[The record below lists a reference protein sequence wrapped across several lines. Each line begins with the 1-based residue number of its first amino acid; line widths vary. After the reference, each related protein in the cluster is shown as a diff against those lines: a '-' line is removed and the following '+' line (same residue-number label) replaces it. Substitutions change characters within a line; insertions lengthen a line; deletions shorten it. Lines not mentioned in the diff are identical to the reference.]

1 MSNKD
6 SERLAQLGISVEG
19 RKFGK
24 LDVTK
29 TSPLVRSVLDK
40 MVRPK
45 EHNPHSLT
53 QSRQGIEP
61 PDGGWLEGVSQHTA
75 NQIND
80 SLNLYQLL
88 PDTELAQQILVSSIL
103 SPKDMVNTEL
113 TYVVDESEIDGE
125 ISGALL
131 QVIERYF
138 DKVYKIE
145 PLLGEILT
153 ETLFTKGSYPL
164 AILPESSI
172 DDLINRDSRV
182 SNEDLKALMDDSG
195 RMKPMGFL
203 GSPKKQDKRPTG
215 ISLEQYSR
223 SVTAAECPVNLS
235 IKKFNTGLTVTDNIE
250 VLKIPAM
257 HSRLRHDKVGE
268 ILGMNN
274 ISTESIPESDQ
285 FYKNRHYKLL
295 PVVGV
300 NTPDQIEKKSVGHP
314 LVLKL
319 APEAVIPVHTPG
331 NPQDHV
337 GYFVLL
343 DPNGYPLARTR
354 ETNYYSEFTS
364 NLNQSR
370 ELVSHLVKA
379 SHRGLNG
386 PQQDPVVNPE
396 KVTQIYA
403 DLVEENLLQ
412 RLRNGVYGDTVEI
425 SKPLEVYRIMLARAL
440 ANMNTQVLFIPCEL
454 MTYIALD
461 YNRYGV
467 GKSLLEDNKILAS
480 IRAMLMFAN
489 TMAAVKNS
497 VPHVGLNIQLDPQD
511 PDPASTVEF
520 LVHEYAKNRQ
530 ATYPLGASSPMDIV
544 NFLQNAGID
553 LKVSGNPAYP
563 ETRVD
568 VEDRQRS
575 IAEPNT
581 ELEENIKKNYL
592 MSLGLSPETVDMSYN
607 VEFATSIVTSNLLLT
622 KRVIAIQDKFC
633 PLLTDFIRKYVCY
646 SQTLTNEL
654 KEVIKSNLKEGD
666 ERTVEEIFK
675 KFIQTFEVR
684 LPRPDASKLENQM
697 TAFQQYRDALEQVLE
712 SYFNR
717 DILDG
722 TALGEQEEVVDS
734 TIATIKAYFLRR
746 WLRENNVMPEL
757 MDLVL
762 FDEEKHPLI
771 DLMKE
776 HSNHVEAI
784 GATLEGYMKS
794 VARAR
799 QERRERTE
807 KAEKE
812 ENIEITSG
820 DGYRNQDAETEEEA
834 GDDDDFADDDFAM
847 DEPEGL
853 DEDDES
859 EEVDEADEESDESEE
874 EDPTTESK
882 GGANGPLV
890 QPDEEK

>member
-1 MSNKD
+1 MSSKD
-6 SERLAQLGISVEG
+6 NDRLSQLGVSIEG
-19 RKFGK
+19 RKYGK
-24 LDVTK
+24 LDVSK
-29 TSPLVRSVLDK
+29 TSPLVQSILSK

-45 EHNPHSLT
+45 DQNPHSLT
-53 QSRQGIEP
+53 QRRQGIEP

-113 TYVVDESEIDGE
+113 TYTVDERELEGE
-125 ISGALL
+125 VSGALL
-131 QVIERYF
+131 QVVEEYF

-164 AILPESSI
+164 VVLPESSI
-172 DDLINRDSRV
+172 DDLINRDTQISTEELNSIVDKNGYMR
-182 SNEDLKALMDDSG
+182 S
-195 RMKPMGFL
+195 MGFL
-203 GSPKKQDKRPTG
+203 GSPRKESETRKGR
-215 ISLEQYSR
+215 ISLEHYNR
-223 SVTAAECPVNLS
+223 SIDVGECPVNLS
-235 IKKFNTGLTVTDNIE
+235 IKKFNTGLTVTDNIDI
-250 VLKIPAM
+250 LKIPAV
-257 HSRLRHDKVGE
+257 HSKLRHNKVQTIFGN
-268 ILGMNN
+268 NN
-274 ISTESIPESDQ
+274 ISLESVPDAEQ

-300 NTPDQIEKKSVGHP
+300 KTDDQTEKENVGHP
-314 LVLKL
+314 LVMKM

-337 GYFVLL
+337 GYFILL
-343 DPNGYPLARTR
+343 DPNGYPLARTQ

-379 SHRGLNG
+379 SHRGMNG

-403 DLVEENLLQ
+403 ELVEENLVQ
-412 RLRNGVYGDTVEI
+412 RLRNGVYGNTVEVAR
-425 SKPLEVYRIMLARAL
+425 PLEVYRIMLARAL
-440 ANMNTQVLFIPCEL
+440 ANMNTQVLFVPCEL
-454 MTYIALD
+454 MTYIAFD
-461 YNRYGV
+461 FNRYGV

-511 PDPASTVEF
+511 PDPSSTVEF

-575 IAEPNT
+575 ITEPNT
-581 ELEENIKKNYL
+581 ELEENLKKNYL

-622 KRVIAIQDKFC
+622 KRVMALQDKFC
-633 PLLTDFIRKYVCY
+633 PLLTDFIRKYICY
-646 SQTLTNEL
+646 SQPLTKKL
-654 KEVIKSNLKEGD
+654 KEIIKANISDKDVNVDKLFN
-666 ERTVEEIFK
+666 T
-675 KFIQTFEVR
+675 FIRAFEVK

-697 TAFQQYRDALEQVLE
+697 VAFNQYRDALEQVLE
-712 SYFNR
+712 AYFNR

-722 TALGEQEEVVDS
+722 TALGDQEEVVDS
-734 TIATIKAYFLRR
+734 TIATIKAYYLRR

-762 FDEEKHPLI
+762 FDEKQHPLI
-771 DLMKE
+771 DLMEE
-776 HSNHVEAI
+776 HGTHVEAI
-784 GATLEGYMKS
+784 GATLEGYMKN
-794 VARAR
+794 VARSR
-799 QERRERTE
+799 EERHKRVEE
-807 KAEKE
+807 AEKE
-812 ENIEITSG
+812 EGIDMSGSGGSDTSDDTESDEGEDDDFSMDDDLG
-820 DGYRNQDAETEEEA
+820 DEGDEDDLGDDTDDENEGEEEETEEE
-834 GDDDDFADDDFAM
+834 DDSA
-847 DEPEGL
+847 
-853 DEDDES
+853 
-859 EEVDEADEESDESEE
+859 
-874 EDPTTESK
+874 TESSPSVS
-882 GGANGPLV
+882 GGVV